1 LPPEEVSAL
10 LLTLQQLNLK
20 PERLSLRQ
28 RQEET
33 LCEIRLE
40 ITLRPRQRV
49 GELYQQLQKLD
60 AVRFLEIR

>member
-1 LPPEEVSAL
+1 
-10 LLTLQQLNLK
+10 
-20 PERLSLRQ
+20 Q